1 MMSNPRCSPATLAG
15 TVILCLGLLPSVG
28 QAEER
33 FFRAPANGVPGSY
46 GVVLAA
52 RPTASTEAE
61 LVSSVGGRLGYINR
75 HVLDGFQAELTEYQA
90 ERLSRHPWVESVVQ
104 EMYLTDPVS
113 YTLPHCYE
121 DFDTNTRALPPLP
134 GPGNPVRQQTL
145 DCDDPAPGGDCI
157 DNWGVDR
164 VDQYGLPRDET
175 FSYRQAAG
183 SVRVFVIDTG
193 VAWSNREFNDA
204 AGLSRVLSG
213 IDADCDTFPS
223 CAPGNVPCSGTWV
236 GKGHGTHVAALIA
249 GRTFGLARDAEI
261 LPIKALCP
269 DYSTAEF
276 KLALDAVLSLH
287 SPAAPTA
294 VVNLSGLNHDPC
306 LYDPD
311 CPSGTQVRDA
321 VISVASRDNVLL
333 VQSAGNQSGSDA
345 CNHTWGDEDRYSDP
359 DDARAIARIVIAA
372 GSDENDGR
380 WRTEPGDY
388 GHPLG
393 STIGRCVDVF
403 APAAHVASA
412 FYPVDPDPFDPDE
425 VVCQLSGTSLA
436 APHVSGVAAMIL
448 ENSPHMS
455 SEALRTMILNWAV
468 PDVLDSNPGSYNYI
482 GDNSPNLLLHW
493 DPSAILRD
501 GFETGDVRLWVTTQ

>member
-1 MMSNPRCSPATLAG
+1 
-15 TVILCLGLLPSVG
+15 
-28 QAEER
+28 
-33 FFRAPANGVPGSY
+33 
-46 GVVLAA
+46 
-52 RPTASTEAE
+52 
-61 LVSSVGGRLGYINR
+61 
-75 HVLDGFQAELTEYQA
+75 
-90 ERLSRHPWVESVVQ
+90 
-104 EMYLTDPVS
+104 
-113 YTLPHCYE
+113 
-121 DFDTNTRALPPLP
+121 
-134 GPGNPVRQQTL
+134 
-145 DCDDPAPGGDCI
+145 
-157 DNWGVDR
+157 
-164 VDQYGLPRDET
+164 
-175 FSYRQAAG
+175 
-183 SVRVFVIDTG
+183 
-193 VAWSNREFNDA
+193 
-204 AGLSRVLSG
+204 
-213 IDADCDTFPS
+213 
-223 CAPGNVPCSGTWV
+223 
-236 GKGHGTHVAALIA
+236 
-249 GRTFGLARDAEI
+249 LARDVEI
-261 LPIKALCP
+261 FPIKALCS

-276 KLALDAVLSLH
+276 KKALDAVLIFH

-294 VVNLSGLNHDPC
+294 VVNLSGLNEDTC
-306 LYDPD
+306 FYDLD
-311 CPSGTQVRDA
+311 CPSADQLRAA
-321 VISVASRDNVLL
+321 VISVASRENILF
-333 VQSAGNQSGSDA
+333 VQSAGNSPSGTDA
-345 CNHTWGDEDRYSDP
+345 CGRSWGDEDRYPDP
-359 DDARAIARIVIAA
+359 GDAAAIARIVIAA